1 MVNFETNYINE
12 AGVVALSHLIASP
25 TSCKYLQVIRLEN
38 QKGLLKSKGEF
49 ALAKAMRVNRSIVV
63 VSLGIRNLLERQQI
77 GKYVVRNVDFIRQ
90 ARQRHMKATGQQ
102 RKRNHVEQLFDKV
115 AADDPTIDKVDMVG
129 DQRFLSLT
137 QEEKTKA
144 AESFATNT
152 HACVVNLNT
161 CQIDDEFCKAFGAS
175 LETNKSIEKLN
186 LESNNISGDGI
197 KALFQGLAHNTSIQE
212 LRLHKQSKM
221 IISAD
226 EDLLADMLDPNTTI
240 TKLGIDLRSKVA
252 QIKLNRKLAQNKND
266 QLKRK
271 AEARGDEF
279 LLNDSFATLKF

>member
-1 MVNFETNYINE
+1 MR
-12 AGVVALSHLIASP
+12 GVPRSRSSAASYVY
-25 TSCKYLQVIRLEN
+25 KRQ
-38 QKGLLKSKGEF
+38 
-49 ALAKAMRVNRSIVV
+49 
-63 VSLGIRNLLERQQI
+63 RNLLERQQI
-77 GKYVVRNVDFIRQ
+77 GKYVVRNVDLIRQ
-90 ARQRHMKATGQQ
+90 ARQRRMKATGQQ

-161 CQIDDEFCKAFGAS
+161 CQSDDEFCKAFGAS

-197 KALFQGLAHNTSIQE
+197 KALSFKDWRTTRALKNYGCTSNP
-212 LRLHKQSKM
+212 K
-221 IISAD
+221 
-226 EDLLADMLDPNTTI
+226 
-240 TKLGIDLRSKVA
+240 
-252 QIKLNRKLAQNKND
+252 
-266 QLKRK
+266 
-271 AEARGDEF
+271 
-279 LLNDSFATLKF
+279 

>member
-1 MVNFETNYINE
+1 V
-12 AGVVALSHLIASP
+12 
-25 TSCKYLQVIRLEN
+25 
-38 QKGLLKSKGEF
+38 SKVPRV
-49 ALAKAMRVNRSIVV
+49 LAKEPEGASWLLVLLCKAMAGS
-63 VSLGIRNLLERQQI
+63 
-77 GKYVVRNVDFIRQ
+77 Y
-90 ARQRHMKATGQQ
+90 H
-102 RKRNHVEQLFDKV
+102 KRNHVEQLFDKV

-152 HACVVNLNT
+152 HAVLVNLNT
-161 CQIDDEFCKAFGAS
+161 CQIDDEFCKALGAS
-175 LETNKSIEKLN
+175 LETNVSIEKLN

-226 EDLLADMLDPNTTI
+226 EDLLADMLDPNTAI
-240 TKLGIDLRSKVA
+240 TKLGIDLQSKVS
-252 QIKLNRKLAQNKND
+252 QIKLNKKLAQNKND

-271 AEARGDEF
+271 AQAKGVEF
-279 LLNDSFATLKF
+279 LLTDSFVTLKF